1 MNDTTSLPGSPALA
15 RPSYWER
22 PATRRE
28 LILLAVVMM
37 AFAWLLAS
45 QRERHVI
52 VIPDHPTGATV
63 LT

>member
-28 LILLAVVMM
+28 MILLAVVMM
-37 AFAWLLAS
+37 AFAWLLARAS
-45 QRERHVI
+45 V
-52 VIPDHPTGATV
+52 T
-63 LT
+63 